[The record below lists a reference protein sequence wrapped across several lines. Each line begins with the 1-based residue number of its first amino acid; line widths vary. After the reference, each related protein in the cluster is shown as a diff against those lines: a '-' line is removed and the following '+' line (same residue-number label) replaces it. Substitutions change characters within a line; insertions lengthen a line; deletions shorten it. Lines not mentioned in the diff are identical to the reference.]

1 MVKRSL
7 QVVLVGAGNNMRGA
21 HVPRILNDKRT
32 RIVGVADP
40 EEEHAN
46 KLQEK
51 VGYDIPFFTNWLAML
66 KNVESDG
73 VIISTPHKH
82 HNLQVKRCLEG
93 GRHVLVEK
101 PLVIQPNHANSLIQ
115 LSKRVDRLL
124 VVAYQRHWIPE
135 FVYARELIAR
145 GEIGEIRGVSGHIT
159 QNWTAISGWRLDVE
173 LSGGG
178 MFMDTGSHLLAAM
191 LWVTNLHPKKVWA
204 SFNREGRK
212 VDVNMAC
219 HIQFEGG
226 ALGAISTIGNASVHD
241 EGLVISGSKG
251 CITLRMHNWQ
261 IQSMLLNEAVVEVP
275 KRIRATTPDA
285 AFLSGIRKG
294 TDSIESPEFALGVAH
309 LTAAAYKSIQDN
321 RPVSIRIP
329 VRK

>member
-1 MVKRSL
+1 MAKRSL
-7 QVVLVGAGNNMRGA
+7 RVVLIGAGGNMRGA
-21 HVPRILNDKRT
+21 HIPRILDDKRT

-40 EEEHAN
+40 EEDHAN
-46 KLQEK
+46 LLQEK
-51 VGYDIPFFTNWLAML
+51 VGYEVPYFTNWLAML

-115 LSKRVDRLL
+115 LSKRVNRIL
-124 VVAYQRHWIPE
+124 VVGYQRHWLPE
-135 FVYARELIAR
+135 FVYARELVAR
-145 GEIGEIRGVSGHIT
+145 GEIGEIKGVAGYIT
-159 QNWTAISGWRLDVE
+159 QNWESIEGWRLDVE

-191 LWVTNLHPKKVWA
+191 TWITELVPKKVWA
-204 SFNREGRK
+204 TFNREGKK
-212 VDVNMAC
+212 VDVNMTC
-219 HIQFEGG
+219 HMQFDGG
-226 ALGAISTIGNASVHD
+226 TLGSISTVGNAGRHD
-241 EGLVISGSKG
+241 ESLMISGSEG
-251 CITLRMHNWQ
+251 SLLLRMHNWQ
-261 IQSMLLNEAVVEVP
+261 VQPLLLNNEQVDVP
-275 KRIRATTPDA
+275 RRIRSTTPDA
-285 AFLSGIRKG
+285 AFLAGIRKG
-294 TDSIESPEFALGVAH
+294 TDSVESPEYALAVAH

-321 RPVSIRIP
+321 KPVSIRIP